1 MISTETMTLLRGV
14 AWNLINAGDVIRTG
28 ITRRGPDYHSFLAG
42 LTASDIS
49 QARITLTT
57 LRRTSSPERWEEIR
71 RAMIAELQSVRV
83 TILREPL
90 RRVS

>member
-28 ITRRGPDYHSFLAG
+28 VTRRGPDYHSFLAG

-83 TILREPL
+83 AMLRAPL
-90 RRVS
+90 RRAS

>member
-28 ITRRGPDYHSFLAG
+28 ITRRGPDYHSFLAA
-42 LTASDIS
+42 LTRSDIS

-57 LRRTSSPERWEEIR
+57 LRCASSPERWEEIR

-83 TILREPL
+83 AMLRAPL
-90 RRVS
+90 RRAS